1 MNIFYFSD
9 CPIESAQA
17 QPDKMLV
24 KMPLETAQMLS
35 TAHRVLDGEEYA
47 DANGLYKT
55 AYKNHPC
62 TIWAR
67 ESSSNY
73 FWLYLHFVALGN
85 EYTYRYDKTHAS
97 ITKLQEP
104 LAKVPSSIVQGE
116 MTSLAQAM
124 PEQYKDS
131 DSIKAYR
138 NYCINEKHYAKWEKR
153 RDKPTWWIK

>member
-35 TAHRVLDGEEYA
+35 TAHRVLDGDEYA

>member
-35 TAHRVLDGEEYA
+35 TAHRVLDGDEYA

-55 AYKNHPC
+55 ANKNHPC